1 MEAATEVHS
10 LATSIYG
17 ALLELFPAH
26 ARKRMHLSKGRP
38 HGPGG
43 WQVRDTGEMMAQRA
57 QAGYRREGA
66 RPEPSIGRAAMIR
79 GWGKCARL
87 CWAYAG
93 PMLGLYSVRWA
104 ASGGPTWVHLPTC
117 HLQPLTDRSWVPS
130 NSIPVFAIPCRPC
143 LENISAPSVDSSQS
157 GAGIDETSQVQ
168 DEVGSRHRAL
178 QYSDCFVLPEP
189 CAGKIEGV
197 GTKLYLCQVTT
208 RGEYSFL

>member
-1 MEAATEVHS
+1 MEAATKVHS

-79 GWGKCARL
+79 GRGKCARL

-93 PMLGLYSVRWA
+93 LILCQMSGLR
-104 ASGGPTWVHLPTC
+104 
-117 HLQPLTDRSWVPS
+117 
-130 NSIPVFAIPCRPC
+130 
-143 LENISAPSVDSSQS
+143 
-157 GAGIDETSQVQ
+157 
-168 DEVGSRHRAL
+168 RAN
-178 QYSDCFVLPEP
+178 
-189 CAGKIEGV
+189 V
-197 GTKLYLCQVTT
+197 GTSPHLSPSASDRQIVGAVKLNSCPCYPVSTVS
-208 RGEYSFL
+208 GEHLRSLS